1 MQTWSTDRARTAL
14 AWDKKKPSEHERG
27 VRVKEPFTIVLTCL
41 GSGTPHLFSLAQHA
55 LPPPSHTRSLSHSLS
70 LFRAALSLLPSTR
83 YIPNFTVDKLC
94 VLNSPLRHRAP
105 PLFVLSLHSTNQPPT
120 CQQTSLLPVNS
131 RHQYDYILCKYSGY
145 FTVCHRAPVSSLH
158 QRILKL

>member
-1 MQTWSTDRARTAL
+1 MHGVHSLGIKKTFRTRAGRESQRAIYNRFDMFRLRNPSLVL
-14 AWDKKKPSEHERG
+14 ARPARS
-27 VRVKEPFTIVLTCL
+27 PPL
-41 GSGTPHLFSLAQHA
+41 GHSVS
-55 LPPPSHTRSLSHSLS
+55 RSLS

-131 RHQYDYILCKYSGY
+131 RHLYDCILCKYRLA
-145 FTVCHRAPVSSLH
+145 VCHRAPVSSLH

>member
-1 MQTWSTDRARTAL
+1 MRGLHSLGIKKTFRTRAERESQRAIYNRFDMFRLRNPSLVL
-14 AWDKKKPSEHERG
+14 ARPARS
-27 VRVKEPFTIVLTCL
+27 
-41 GSGTPHLFSLAQHA
+41 
-55 LPPPSHTRSLSHSLS
+55 LPPLAHSLNLSPS

-131 RHQYDYILCKYSGY
+131 RHLYDCILCKYSGY
-145 FTVCHRAPVSSLH
+145 FAVCHRAPVSSLH
-158 QRILKL
+158 QRIVKVLE